1 MGMYIHEA
9 AERSGTTKKA
19 IEYYCT
25 KGLVS
30 PQLSEGGYR
39 IFSEEDAA
47 CLKKISL
54 LRSLGVSVEE
64 IRELLSG
71 NDEVFRRIIGKQ
83 ETALLRQ
90 KEQHDLLKELAAS
103 GDWDTVRVKAVA
115 AETRQS
121 VTDRL
126 TAAFPGFWG
135 QFLSLHFG
143 RFLQEPVRTEEQE
156 DALREIF
163 EFLDGVRLEVPEEM
177 KTMFEELDSEAIRQV
192 LRETDTALSA
202 AVEDPET
209 WMKDHQEIIDQYLA
223 FQKTDEYRNSP
234 GARLKEL
241 LTQFNQEQGYNRV
254 FIPAMR
260 RLSPAYDAWIV
271 MLQKADQ
278 VFSERYPGRPGTPD
292 A

>member
-1 MGMYIHEA
+1 MVMYIHEA

-30 PQLSEGGYR
+30 PQLSESGYR
-39 IFSEEDAA
+39 IFSEEDAD
-47 CLKKISL
+47 CLKKIAL

-64 IRELLSG
+64 IRDLLSG
-71 NDEVFRRIIGKQ
+71 NDEGFQKIIEKQ
-83 ETALLRQ
+83 ETALLRK

-103 GDWDTVRVKAVA
+103 GDWDTVRLKAAA

-135 QFLSLHFG
+135 QFLSLHLG

-156 DALREIF
+156 VALREIL

-177 KTMFEELDSEAIRQV
+177 RTMFEEMDSEAVRQV

-234 GARLKEL
+234 GVRLKEL

-254 FIPAMR
+254 FIYGKR
-260 RLSPAYDAWIV
+260 EKHGV
-271 MLQKADQ
+271 Q
-278 VFSERYPGRPGTPD
+278 
-292 A
+292 

>member
-1 MGMYIHEA
+1 MYIHEA

-30 PQLSEGGYR
+30 PQLSESGYR
-39 IFSEEDAA
+39 IFSEEDAV

-71 NDEVFRRIIGKQ
+71 NDEGFQKIIEKQ

-103 GDWDTVRVKAVA
+103 GDWDTVRLKAAA

-135 QFLSLHFG
+135 QFLFLHFG
-143 RFLQEPVRTEEQE
+143 HFLQEPVRTKEQE

-163 EFLDGVRLEVPEEM
+163 EFLDGVRFDIPEEM
-177 KTMFEELDSEAIRQV
+177 KTLFDEMDSEAVRQV

-209 WMKDHQEIIDQYLA
+209 WMKDHQEIIDQY
-223 FQKTDEYRNSP
+223 
-234 GARLKEL
+234 G
-241 LTQFNQEQGYNRV
+241 
-254 FIPAMR
+254 
-260 RLSPAYDAWIV
+260 
-271 MLQKADQ
+271 
-278 VFSERYPGRPGTPD
+278 
-292 A
+292 

>member
-1 MGMYIHEA
+1 MGMYIQEA

-19 IEYYCT
+19 IEYYCM

-30 PQLSEGGYR
+30 PQLSESGYR
-39 IFSEEDAA
+39 IFSEEDAD
-47 CLKKISL
+47 CLKKIAL

-64 IRELLSG
+64 IRDLLSG
-71 NDEVFRRIIGKQ
+71 NDEGFRRIIGKQ

-103 GDWDTVRVKAVA
+103 GDWDTVRVKAAA

-135 QFLSLHFG
+135 QFLTLHFG

-156 DALREIF
+156 NALREIF

-177 KTMFEELDSEAIRQV
+177 KTMFEEMDSEAVRQV
-192 LRETDTALSA
+192 LRETDAALSA

-278 VFSERYPGRPGTPD
+278 VFSDRYPGGPGTSE

>member
-1 MGMYIHEA
+1 MYIHEA

-30 PQLSEGGYR
+30 PQLSESGYR
-39 IFSEEDAA
+39 IFSEEDAV

-71 NDEVFRRIIGKQ
+71 NDEGFQKIIEKQ
-83 ETALLRQ
+83 ETALLRK

-103 GDWDTVRVKAVA
+103 GDWDTVRLKAAA

-135 QFLSLHFG
+135 QLLSLHFG

-177 KTMFEELDSEAIRQV
+177 KTMFEEMDSEAVRQV

-260 RLSPAYDAWIV
+260 RLSPAYDAWII

-278 VFSERYPGRPGTPD
+278 VFSDRYPGRSGTPD